1 MSRPAVEFAGA
12 RKRFGRHEALR
23 GVDLTIPE
31 GYFFGLLGHNGAGK
45 STLINAMAG
54 LVRLTAGQIRVLGH
68 DVVKD
73 YARTRRLL
81 GVVPQELIDDPFFS
95 VRELLHLQ
103 SGYFGLRGRAQQ
115 QWIDSLLHHLALTD
129 KADVKTHQLS
139 GGMKR
144 RLLIAMALV
153 HHPRVLVLDEP
164 TAGVDVTLRQSLW
177 QFVEQLHREGMTIIL
192 TTHYLEEAE
201 RLCER
206 IAILDHGRIVM
217 EADTPELLAQSPWKW
232 IELDVE
238 GEAVLGSA
246 LQGMLEKREGDT
258 WVFRVAR
265 TLPMRV
271 FLQWVQ
277 EDGLA
282 VRDMRIRQADLE
294 QVFMQLTA
302 TSTGPWQSEA
312 RA

>member
-1 MSRPAVEFAGA
+1 MSRPAVEFSGA

-23 GVDLTIPE
+23 GVDLVIPE
-31 GYFFGLLGHNGAGK
+31 GCFFGLLGHNGAGK

-54 LVRLTAGQIRVLGH
+54 LVRLTSGQIRVHGH
-68 DVVKD
+68 DVVTE
-73 YARTRRLL
+73 YAHTRRLL

-103 SGYFGLRGRAQQ
+103 SGYFGLHGRAQR

-153 HHPRVLVLDEP
+153 HHPKVLVLDEP

-177 QFVEQLHREGMTIIL
+177 QFVESLHQEGMTVIL
-192 TTHYLEEAE
+192 TTHYPEEAE

-206 IAILDHGRIVM
+206 IAILDHGQVVM

-232 IELDVE
+232 IELEVE
-238 GEAVLGSA
+238 GEAVLCEPLSRT
-246 LQGMLEKREGDT
+246 LENRQGER
-258 WVFRVAR
+258 WIVRVAR
-265 TLPMRV
+265 TLPMQT
-271 FLQWVQ
+271 FLEWVRHS
-277 EDGLA
+277 ELA

-294 QVFMQLTA
+294 QVFMQLTGA
-302 TSTGPWQSEA
+302 DTSSSGGA
-312 RA
+312 RT